1 MANEAAIR
9 VRRFEELGG
18 ADHGWLKAKHHFS
31 FANYYDPEHMGFGNL
46 RVINDDRVQA
56 GRGFAPHPHRDL
68 EIITYV
74 RQGAIRH
81 KDSMGNEGVTKAGDV
96 QVMSAGTG
104 VTHSEFADGKDN
116 TILYQIWIEPREKN
130 VAPRWK
136 AAEFPKDTV
145 KDALPLLVS
154 GRPEHAGKGALF
166 IHQYA
171 SIYGGKIAANS
182 SVSQPISDKAYLLVS
197 AGEVAI
203 NGERLFPGDGAEIEH
218 SSLLQLDAKSDSEVL
233 VIDLE

>member
-1 MANEAAIR
+1 MQNIT

-31 FANYYDPEHMGFGNL
+31 FASYYDPKHMGFGNL

-56 GRGFAPHPHRDL
+56 GKGFAPHPHRDM

-81 KDSMGNEGVTKAGDV
+81 KDSMGNEGVTGAGDV

-104 VTHSEFADGKDN
+104 VTHSEYADGADN
-116 TILYQIWIEPREKN
+116 TVLYQIWIEPREKN

-136 AAEFPKDTV
+136 AAEFPKAPVT
-145 KDALPLLVS
+145 DALPLLVS

-171 SIYGGKIAANS
+171 SIYGGKMSAGTKI
-182 SVSQPISDKAYLLVS
+182 SQPVSKKAYLLVS
-197 AGEVAI
+197 AGEVAVD
-203 NGERLFPGDGAEIEH
+203 GERLFAGDGAQIENKSILH
-218 SSLLQLDAKSDSEVL
+218 LESRSDSEVL